1 MNTTVKM
8 LLIGLIIATL
18 MGCSNLETATPDES
32 TSGQTEFPGE
42 TELAYPVNTDDMSNQ
57 AYPLENRENTE
68 IPAYLLPGFST
79 ATPDPAMVDI
89 IISEV
94 KHENGLEIIVIK
106 NIAEKTIDISSFMIY
121 SPAFDDRKILPQN
134 LFLESG
140 DTFELYNGPESS
152 EYPES
157 QRWLT
162 QTILN
167 QALDEVW
174 LLNDAARII
183 YYFVYYP
190 SVPE

>member
-1 MNTTVKM
+1 MKTFLKTV
-8 LLIGLIIATL
+8 LIGMIIATL
-18 MGCSNLETATPDES
+18 IGCGNTNTVTPDEY
-32 TSGQTEFPGE
+32 TINH
-42 TELAYPVNTDDMSNQ
+42 TELPEDTESAYPVNTEEMTDQ

-79 ATPDPAMVDI
+79 PTPDPEMVSL

-94 KHENGLEIIVIK
+94 RHENGLETIVIK
-106 NIAEKTIDISSFMIY
+106 NISGETMDISSYMIY
-121 SPAFDDRKILPQN
+121 SPAVDDRKILPQN
-134 LFLESG
+134 LTLESG
-140 DTFELYNGPESS
+140 ETFMLYNGPGSS

-162 QTILN
+162 QTILE

-183 YYFVYYP
+183 YYFIYYP
-190 SVPE
+190 AVSE